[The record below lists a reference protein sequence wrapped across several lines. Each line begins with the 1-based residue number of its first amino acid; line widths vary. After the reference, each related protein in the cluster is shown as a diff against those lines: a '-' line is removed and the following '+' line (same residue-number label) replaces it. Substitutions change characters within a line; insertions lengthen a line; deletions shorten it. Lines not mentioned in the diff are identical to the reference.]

1 MPFFFIPALLFYCPA
16 VLLSYCPTVL
26 LSYCP
31 TDFMP
36 PRRKK
41 RIDPSL
47 FDLPV
52 DRIRAGEFSDVYF
65 TRAREALRADGRAA
79 RVTWQ
84 VSAKRAGWLGGID
97 EAVALLRLCSDDF
110 AALEVHALFEGDR
123 VEPWDTVLLVEGEYA
138 SFAHLETL
146 VLGTLARR
154 TRVCTNVRLL
164 VDAARPKPIYF
175 FGARSD
181 HALLQPGDGLA
192 AHVGGALSVST
203 DAQGALTGKKGVGTI
218 PHALI
223 AAYGGDT
230 VAAALAVLRVLPPE
244 VPLIALVDYANDSV
258 ATSLAVARALEGR
271 LWGVRLDTSEFMVDR
286 SVLPMMGSVRPTG
299 VNSALVWNVRN
310 ALDAEGFGEVRIV
323 ASGGF
328 DVERIRAFEEDGVPV
343 DAYGVGASV
352 NTGRWDFTADVV
364 QLDGAP
370 QAKAGRELR
379 PNGRMERV
387 K

>member
-1 MPFFFIPALLFYCPA
+1 
-16 VLLSYCPTVL
+16 
-26 LSYCP
+26 
-31 TDFMP
+31 MP
-36 PRRKK
+36 PRRKR
-41 RIDPSL
+41 RIDPAL

-52 DRIRAGEFSDVYF
+52 ERIRAGEFSDVYF
-65 TRAREALRADGRAA
+65 TRAQAALRGDGRAA

-84 VSAKRAGWLGGID
+84 VSAKRAGWIGGID
-97 EAVALLRLCSDDF
+97 EAVALLRRASDDF

-123 VEPWDTVLLVEGEYA
+123 VEPWDTVLLVEGEYTL
-138 SFAHLETL
+138 FAHLETL

-154 TRVCTNVRLL
+154 TRICTNVRKL
-164 VDAARPKPIYF
+164 VDAARPKPVYY

-192 AHVGGALSVST
+192 AHVGGATSVST
-203 DAQGALTGKKGVGTI
+203 DAQGLLINRKGVGTV

-223 AAYGGDT
+223 AAYGGDS
-230 VAAALAVLRVLPPE
+230 VAAAEAVARILPRE
-244 VPLIALVDYANDSV
+244 VPLIALVDYDNDCV
-258 ATSLAVARALEGR
+258 ATSLALARALDGR

-286 SVLPMMGSVRPTG
+286 SMMPMLGSFKPTG
-299 VNSALVWNVRN
+299 VTGALVWNVRN
-310 ALDAEGFGEVRIV
+310 ALDGEEFGDVKII

-328 DVERIRAFEEDGVPV
+328 DVARVRAFEEEGIPV

-352 NTGRWDFTADVV
+352 HDGRWDFTADIV